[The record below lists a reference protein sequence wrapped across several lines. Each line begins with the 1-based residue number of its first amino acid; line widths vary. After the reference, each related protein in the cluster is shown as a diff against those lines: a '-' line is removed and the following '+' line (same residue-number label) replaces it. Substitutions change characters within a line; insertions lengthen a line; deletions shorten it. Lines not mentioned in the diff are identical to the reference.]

1 MCNNKSKIKIKNE
14 NNQENNYRNKDLL
27 ILENNKGE
35 ISSLDKYEKYNEDKG
50 NNFKINNIKI
60 NQYEN
65 SYDRSDNDKDKN
77 KINNIKSIIDK
88 LKKNNKNGKP
98 IFKLININKKK
109 SPMIFINNNINLNF
123 PQKTIEVANKYLNLK
138 NIKNKIK

>member
-35 ISSLDKYEKYNEDKG
+35 ISSLYKYEKYNEDKG

-123 PQKTIEVANKYLNLK
+123 PQKTIEVAKQISKLKKYK
-138 NIKNKIK
+138 K